1 MFNVAVLLYKLRVK
15 KIADFVMPQDASQL
29 ISQQT
34 SKQFLANKYKYV
46 LISVRSKTKK
56 KE

>member
-29 ISQQT
+29 RSQQT